1 MALYFNLAHGT
12 KPLPHAANFPW
23 PFDIDLCFEPVPHP
37 VTFSEGVGH
46 GAAGCAVSAVDAL
59 LPAWR
64 AHFDITQSSWLIP
77 YIERLAQ
84 GTPLPR
90 DEIMRRYA
98 ELHGRQPEC
107 YQSACA

>member
-1 MALYFNLAHGT
+1 MAHYFNLGHGT

-23 PFDIDLCFEPVPHP
+23 PYDIDICFEPVAHP
-37 VTFSEGVGH
+37 IAFSEGVGH
-46 GAAGCAVSAVDAL
+46 GSAGGALSASDAL
-59 LPAWR
+59 AEQWR
-64 AHFDITQSSWLIP
+64 AHFEITQSAWLIP

-90 DEIMRRYA
+90 DEMLRFYA

-107 YQSACA
+107 YQSAFS